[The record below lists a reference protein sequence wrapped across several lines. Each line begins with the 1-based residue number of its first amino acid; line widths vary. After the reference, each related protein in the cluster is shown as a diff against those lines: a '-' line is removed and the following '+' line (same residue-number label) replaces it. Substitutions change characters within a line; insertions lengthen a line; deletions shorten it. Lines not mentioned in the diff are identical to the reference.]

1 MFLMIPPALG
11 EDVLDDDQNTGLD
24 WTAIEPQTRTRRATN
39 PAIALTGGLS
49 LPHCFIEVG
58 YITHWQREKHIL

>member
-24 WTAIEPQTRTRRATN
+24 AAIEPQTRTSRATH
-39 PAIALTGGLS
+39 PAIALTALVVCPY
-49 LPHCFIEVG
+49 L
-58 YITHWQREKHIL
+58 TAL